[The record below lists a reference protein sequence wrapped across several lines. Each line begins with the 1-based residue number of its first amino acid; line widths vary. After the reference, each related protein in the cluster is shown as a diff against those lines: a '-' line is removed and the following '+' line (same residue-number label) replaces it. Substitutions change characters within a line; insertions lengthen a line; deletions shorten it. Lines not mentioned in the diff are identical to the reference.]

1 MGAESGRF
9 IGRLISSRNQT
20 KESNKRLAD
29 IAKKAASGDSAA
41 QRVIES
47 ISRDKARF
55 QQGMINKIS
64 TGKRTRNAGIIGA
77 AVGASIPVAQAGNL
91 IVSGLNKKFSNKF
104 INSEISAPDNEAV
117 KNKLK
122 QVAKKQGI
130 KIVDIPSN
138 ANSFY
143 TGHKSPS
150 RKFTAWG
157 IKKIRKSGG
166 VPIETER
173 AIDSFKSRMEYGSKY
188 GKTGFKYEG
197 KDAILLGG
205 FDKKSILGSAPTL
218 AHELG
223 HAQYGKSGRSKNII
237 AKTAHKLYGVD
248 PLVHSKIGNAT
259 MFANGL
265 HSGIKLEKLRSEGKK
280 ESTWNKIKSV
290 AIPAALV
297 APVLVAEGAASLKGL
312 KMMKNVGASKELM
325 RQSRKALGNAYGT
338 YLTRAV
344 GPVIS
349 GVGGHAAGKIAGKAI
364 YRNKGPKNSGD
375 KK

>member
-1 MGAESGRF
+1 
-9 IGRLISSRNQT
+9 
-20 KESNKRLAD
+20 
-29 IAKKAASGDSAA
+29 
-41 QRVIES
+41 
-47 ISRDKARF
+47 
-55 QQGMINKIS
+55 
-64 TGKRTRNAGIIGA
+64 
-77 AVGASIPVAQAGNL
+77 
-91 IVSGLNKKFSNKF
+91 
-104 INSEISAPDNEAV
+104 
-117 KNKLK
+117 
-122 QVAKKQGI
+122 
-130 KIVDIPSN
+130 
-138 ANSFY
+138 
-143 TGHKSPS
+143 
-150 RKFTAWG
+150 
-157 IKKIRKSGG
+157 
-166 VPIETER
+166 
-173 AIDSFKSRMEYGSKY
+173 MEYGSKY

-265 HSGIKLEKLRSEGKK
+265 HSGIKSEKLRSEGKK

-325 RQSRKALGNAYGT
+325 RQEKF
-338 YLTRAV
+338 
-344 GPVIS
+344 
-349 GVGGHAAGKIAGKAI
+349 
-364 YRNKGPKNSGD
+364 
-375 KK
+375 